1 MKKIFF
7 MAALAA
13 MTLASCTGGA
23 SGEQKEAAVQQKN
36 EVIETIMS
44 RRSIR
49 QYKDMPVE
57 RTKMDTILM
66 CGINAPNGMNRQS
79 WEIRVVGKE
88 YIDGVTKLYV
98 EENPDAA
105 KDPSFKNIFRNAPVA
120 VLVAA
125 DTEYELSQIDCGLLG
140 ENMMLSAWSMGIG
153 SCCLGSPVRFLKSET
168 AKEFYDKL
176 CLYTHSTLV
185 VNAMIEVGINN
196 DEDLFISI
204 NKVNV
209 YFLEILV
216 YVCLKYLSKNEEI
229 SIESPIFIFDI
240 TIVELFMPSKVIFS

>member
-1 MKKIFF
+1 

-23 SGEQKEAAVQQKN
+23 SGEQKEAAAQQKN

-176 CLYTHSTLV
+176 QFSDGY
-185 VNAMIEVGINN
+185 E
-196 DEDLFISI
+196 
-204 NKVNV
+204 
-209 YFLEILV
+209 LV
-216 YVCLKYLSKNEEI
+216 YAIGFGYPDEAPAAKPRDAQKIKYV
-229 SIESPIFIFDI
+229 D
-240 TIVELFMPSKVIFS
+240 

>member
-23 SGEQKEAAVQQKN
+23 SGEQKEAADKQKN

-176 CLYTHSTLV
+176 QFSDGY
-185 VNAMIEVGINN
+185 E
-196 DEDLFISI
+196 
-204 NKVNV
+204 
-209 YFLEILV
+209 LV
-216 YVCLKYLSKNEEI
+216 YAIGFGYPDEAPAAKPRDAQKIKYV
-229 SIESPIFIFDI
+229 D
-240 TIVELFMPSKVIFS
+240 